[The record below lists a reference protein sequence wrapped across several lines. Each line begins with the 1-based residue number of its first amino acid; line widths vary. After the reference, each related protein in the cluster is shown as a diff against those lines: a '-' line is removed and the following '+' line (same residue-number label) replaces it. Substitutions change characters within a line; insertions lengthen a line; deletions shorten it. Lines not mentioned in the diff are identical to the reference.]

1 MNDQPWD
8 LNQTWPVGRK
18 RCRFTNAPRISEI
31 SGALPN
37 FGAQKNIKFGLTEL
51 LFWNTG
57 IDSIAIQSGQLSISV
72 HHAQTLQTLLVV

>member
-31 SGALPN
+31 SGALPK
-37 FGAQKNIKFGLTEL
+37 FGAQKNIKFGPLFL
-51 LFWNTG
+51 LLPHFSWCDHDMLASCL
-57 IDSIAIQSGQLSISV
+57 DSV
-72 HHAQTLQTLLVV
+72 